1 MLKIDMKQIA
11 DLENTL
17 GQLNARGIAFAQRN
31 AINDMA
37 FATMRES
44 KDTIRNEF
52 INRNKWTANSV
63 RVDPARSTRDS
74 SEVGS
79 TEEYMLD
86 QELGATKTEHTQ
98 MATPAASGE
107 SNRAKVRRKPVRR
120 ANRMANIN
128 LGSRSRT
135 GGPRAQQNMIA
146 LREAKESGRKF
157 VYLDR
162 GKTKGIYKV
171 MGTKKRPKSR
181 MVQNM
186 SRKVA
191 VVPKHPW
198 LAPSSKTVM
207 ANAPEMYHKRLQ
219 QQLDRIR

>member
-1 MLKIDMKQIA
+1 MKIDMRQVE
-11 DLENTL
+11 DLEHTL
-17 GQLNARGIAFAQRN
+17 GQLNARGVPFAQRN

-44 KDTIRNEF
+44 KETIRNEF

-63 RVDPARSTRDS
+63 RVDPARSTSDS

-128 LGSRSRT
+128 LGSRSRS
-135 GGPRAQQNMIA
+135 GGSRAQQNMAA
-146 LREAKESGRKF
+146 LREAKASGRKF

-171 MGTKKRPKSR
+171 MGTKKKPKSR

-198 LAPSSKTVM
+198 LAPSSATVM
-207 ANAPEMYHKRLQ
+207 ATAPQLYHKRLE
-219 QQLDRIR
+219 QQLDRVG